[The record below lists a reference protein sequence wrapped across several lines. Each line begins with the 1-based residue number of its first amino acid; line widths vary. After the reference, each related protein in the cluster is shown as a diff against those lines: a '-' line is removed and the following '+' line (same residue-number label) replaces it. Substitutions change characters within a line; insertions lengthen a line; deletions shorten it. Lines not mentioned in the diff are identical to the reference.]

1 MQLHVGT
8 KEIHISWKIRMHF
21 PMKQRKLELS
31 NGPTL
36 LTNQSNWSSSSYLF
50 NRQSQTILNFWK
62 CVIREIIN
70 LPIGLQY
77 LPNNKCHVLIYIF
90 SNHIHMVV
98 KVKKIKIPYH
108 LWKAWRCRL
117 SRPIDLNYGNVYVN
131 AIEFDSN
138 WWVRNLRSSSS
149 WNCH

>member
-50 NRQSQTILNFWK
+50 NRQSQSILNFWK

-77 LPNNKCHVLIYIF
+77 LHNNKCHVLIFIF
-90 SNHIHMVV
+90 FDHIHRVV

-138 WWVRNLRSSSS
+138 WWVRNLRSSLS